1 MAHSGNI
8 KVLNGHKVVV
18 KDASLGSSK
27 IVSLGPG
34 MGIQVGN
41 DGKFYARM
49 GGMTLLEEPQT
60 RQQYQ
65 PFKGANKV
73 QLADRNNA
81 MNGGANGMGAGSGA
95 SA

>member
-1 MAHSGNI
+1 MSDIPDSFSSLEKGGGYRNGSLGNNSGNL
-8 KVLNGHKVVV
+8 KSLNGHKVVV

-49 GGMTLLEEPQT
+49 GGMTLLEEPAT
-60 RQQYQ
+60 R
-65 PFKGANKV
+65 
-73 QLADRNNA
+73 
-81 MNGGANGMGAGSGA
+81 
-95 SA
+95 

>member
-1 MAHSGNI
+1 MNDNNIPDSFNSHDKGGYRNGSLANSGNL
-8 KVLNGHKVVV
+8 KSLNGHKVVV

-49 GGMTLLEEPQT
+49 GGMTLLEEPAA
-60 RQQYQ
+60 R
-65 PFKGANKV
+65 
-73 QLADRNNA
+73 
-81 MNGGANGMGAGSGA
+81 
-95 SA
+95 

>member
-1 MAHSGNI
+1 MSDIPDSFASLDKGTSGYRNGSLGNNQGNL
-8 KVLNGHKVVV
+8 KSLNAHKVVV

-49 GGMTLLEEPQT
+49 GGMTLLEEPAT
-60 RQQYQ
+60 REQY
-65 PFKGANKV
+65 
-73 QLADRNNA
+73 
-81 MNGGANGMGAGSGA
+81 
-95 SA
+95 